1 MQNDLKNESPVL
13 DGIDRRLVEMLTAN
27 ARTTTADLAR
37 LVGMS
42 EEVRN
47 IIQGHA
53 GTRTAGDY
61 GETWPLVALR
71 EIEKLPRY
79 AA

>member
-1 MQNDLKNESPVL
+1 MS
-13 DGIDRRLVEMLTAN
+13 
-27 ARTTTADLAR
+27 R

-79 AA
+79 VA

>member
-1 MQNDLKNESPVL
+1 MF
-13 DGIDRRLVEMLTAN
+13 
-27 ARTTTADLAR
+27 AR
-37 LVGMS
+37 LDES
-42 EEVRN
+42 DLNEVDLNAGIRSTVN

-53 GTRTAGDY
+53 GVKVADSY

-79 AA
+79 VV

>member
-1 MQNDLKNESPVL
+1 MP
-13 DGIDRRLVEMLTAN
+13 
-27 ARTTTADLAR
+27 ARGVQSRAWRHRVSSVAR
-37 LVGMS
+37 FVAMPQD
-42 EEVRN
+42 VRN

-53 GTRTAGDY
+53 GVKVADSY

-79 AA
+79 RA